1 MWTPTAPEAR
11 QLVQGCPLGPRGA
24 PSLLGCRGE
33 ATLYGLRSG
42 ACPKPSTT
50 PPLTIQAQGAWAWD
64 DGDRVSHI
72 TVLLYLNDDFDG
84 GQTLLHPPAR
94 RRDLSKA
101 EVAPA
106 PVQPRRSRKQRRRLK
121 KDSGGGLEGGLEGAV
136 EGAAEGGPEVA
147 AAVRGEE
154 RPPSV
159 ALTPVAGSALC
170 FGQSFSF
177 GRNSVEQQAQSAVLV
192 VPQLTT
198 LACWSRLSRLLAA
211 RRTRDVP
218 LSRSEPNGR
227 LRCGLE
233 AGLKLVMFNT

>member
-1 MWTPTAPEAR
+1 MWTPTAPEAH
-11 QLVQGCPLGPRGA
+11 QLVQGCPLGPREA
-24 PSLLGCRGE
+24 LSPRECRGE
-33 ATLYGLRSG
+33 ATLYDLRCG
-42 ACPKPSTT
+42 ACPKPSIS
-50 PPLTIQAQGAWAWD
+50 PPSTIQAQGAWAWD
-64 DGDRVSHI
+64 EGDRVSHI

-147 AAVRGEE
+147 AAAESEE

-177 GRNSVEQQAQSAVLV
+177 GRNSVARQAQTVVLV

-198 LACWSRLSRLLAA
+198 QPAGADSPGSWLRDALGMSR
-211 RRTRDVP
+211 
-218 LSRSEPNGR
+218 
-227 LRCGLE
+227 
-233 AGLKLVMFNT
+233 